1 MGLQIK
7 SSYEVLKD
15 LIDWTL
21 AKTDQITDFNVGSA
35 VRTLYEAIAIQF
47 EEFYYAI
54 KQNTDYAIENSIYD
68 SFGFDLKLG
77 TASTGYV
84 TIAFEEPLPST
95 LTFPKG
101 TMFCT
106 SDVYGYIYFESTEDY
121 YAERGLVSC
130 MIPVQ
135 CKTEGKI
142 GNVPSGAI
150 STIVTTNEIIKSV
163 GNEANFTNGT
173 DIETSTERKKRF
185 QNYIKTLA
193 RATADSIVYGCLE
206 VDGVSGAWC
215 DDHYIG
221 YVKVY
226 VHNSDGEL
234 PQELKEK
241 VEANL
246 ENYRAGGI
254 EVEVL
259 PVVKTTIDVSVKV
272 MIGNDY
278 DTSTYSELISALL
291 VNRLNEY
298 QVSQSFYVADII
310 HAIKTAYDDIVVNVK
325 VLDAKDIAVLSNAV
339 IRAGDVK
346 AECINAK
353 NWRE

>member
-1 MGLQIK
+1 MGLQLK
-7 SSYEVLKD
+7 SSYEVLKN

-54 KQNTDYAIENSIYD
+54 KQNTDYAIENSVYE

-84 TIAFEEPLPST
+84 TIAFEEPLLST

-101 TMFCT
+101 TVFCT

-130 MIPVQ
+130 MIPVK

-142 GNVPSGAI
+142 GNVPAGAI
-150 STIVTTNEIIKSV
+150 TTIVTSNQIIKSV
-163 GNEANFTNGT
+163 TNEANFTNGT
-173 DIETSTERKKRF
+173 NDETTTERKKRF

-193 RATADSIVYGCLE
+193 RGTADSIVYGCLE

-215 DDHYIG
+215 DDNYIG
-221 YVKVY
+221 YVRVY

-234 PQELKEK
+234 PNDLRTK
-241 VEANL
+241 VQNNL
-246 ENYRAGGI
+246 QNYRAGGI

-259 PVVKTTIDVSVKV
+259 PVVKQTIDLSAKV
-272 MIGNDY
+272 MISNDY
-278 DTSTYSELISALL
+278 DTQIYSQLINDLITNTL
-291 VNRLNEY
+291 DEY

-310 HAIKTAYDDIVVNVK
+310 HAIKTAYGDIVVNVK
-325 VLDAKDIAVLSNAV
+325 ILDAKDTNIFNNKIV
-339 IRAGDVK
+339 RAGEVK
-346 AECINAK
+346 VECVNAK